1 MERSHDRNRT
11 RATQRSTRRR
21 IVLQLTPLLD
31 LLLIVIFAQYLEVR
45 QSAAHQQQTALQTQQ
60 ATEDALR
67 RLQSD
72 RDRLQVELQIQ
83 NGDLK
88 VSQEANRRLTE
99 LAERYLTV
107 SKDEMDRATKD
118 LVAGIEDSGT
128 DIGDEASET
137 QQQRLL
143 QFLRTYVELRKQNDV
158 WELYL
163 AENGTFTLLVTENE
177 HSFRAVDAEEFA
189 QRLFDL
195 YRANPQPKNSLVI
208 LFSFGDAR
216 ADDRQIA
223 LKGLELATERIRQD
237 QGERARVEFSVL
249 GFQAHKPLLPVP

>member
-1 MERSHDRNRT
+1 MLS
-11 RATQRSTRRR
+11 RRR

-45 QSAAHQQQTALQTQQ
+45 QSVAHQQLSARQSQQ

-72 RDRLQVELQIQ
+72 RDRLQVELQNQ
-83 NGDLK
+83 DRDLK
-88 VSQEANRRLTE
+88 FSQEANRRLTE

-107 SKDEMDRATKD
+107 PKAEMDRAMK
-118 LVAGIEDSGT
+118 APAEGIENFRT
-128 DIGDEASET
+128 ETGDEVTET

-143 QFLRTYVELRKQNDV
+143 QFLRTYVELRKRTDV

-163 AENGTFTLLVTENE
+163 EENGTFTLLVTESE
-177 HSFRAVDAEEFA
+177 HPFRAVDAEEFA

-195 YRANPQPKNSLVI
+195 YRANPQPRNSLVI
-208 LFSFGDAR
+208 LFSYGDAR

-223 LKGLELATERIRQD
+223 LKGLELATERIRQN